1 MKTLIKGGS
10 VYLGGSFQNKD
21 ILIEDGIISEIEAG
35 ITIKTDSVIDASGLT
50 VMPGLIDM
58 HVHLR
63 EPGYEYK
70 EDIVSGTK
78 AAAAGGFTAVACMPN
93 TNPVIDD
100 ESTVSYVVDR
110 AKKAGY
116 ARVYPI
122 GAITKGEK
130 GEELSEMYKMKKAG
144 IVAVSDDGRPVEN
157 ANIMRHALEYAKTV
171 DLLLISHSE
180 DLELSK
186 GGAVNEGYHS
196 TISGL
201 PGISRVAEE
210 SIVAREILLAE
221 ALGCRVHI
229 AHISTK
235 GSAELVRQGK
245 RRGIKVTAET
255 CPHYF
260 AATDELILSYDSF
273 TKVNPPLRTEEDR
286 LAIIEAIK
294 DGTVDAIVTDH
305 APHHLDEK
313 KVEYVMAA
321 NGISGLETSFSLAY
335 TYLVKSGAITLE
347 KLIELMST
355 SPAKLIG
362 VPSGIAVGAPADI
375 AIADLSAEYNIDTAK
390 FYSKGKN
397 TPFNGWKV
405 KGKIDTTI
413 LGGKVVY
420 SKGKIV

>member
-201 PGISRVAEE
+201 PGISRVDEE

-235 GSAELVRQGK
+235 GSAELVR
-245 RRGIKVTAET
+245 R
-255 CPHYF
+255 
-260 AATDELILSYDSF
+260 
-273 TKVNPPLRTEEDR
+273 
-286 LAIIEAIK
+286 
-294 DGTVDAIVTDH
+294 
-305 APHHLDEK
+305 
-313 KVEYVMAA
+313 
-321 NGISGLETSFSLAY
+321 
-335 TYLVKSGAITLE
+335 
-347 KLIELMST
+347 
-355 SPAKLIG
+355 
-362 VPSGIAVGAPADI
+362 
-375 AIADLSAEYNIDTAK
+375 
-390 FYSKGKN
+390 
-397 TPFNGWKV
+397 
-405 KGKIDTTI
+405 
-413 LGGKVVY
+413 
-420 SKGKIV
+420 